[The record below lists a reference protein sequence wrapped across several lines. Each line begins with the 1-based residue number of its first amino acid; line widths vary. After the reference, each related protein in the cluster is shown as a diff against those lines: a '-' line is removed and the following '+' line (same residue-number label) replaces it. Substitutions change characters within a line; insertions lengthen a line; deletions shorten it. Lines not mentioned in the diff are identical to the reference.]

1 MPVASRWTMRYLP
14 LLIVLTALPET
25 AAAQHSPSLPSIG
38 LPLPSIGL
46 PPERSTPRPWD
57 GRPHVPWWENQ
68 GPPPWEKGHVGRRV
82 NIDVDRRGQRN
93 DFDGRGNRNNARVV
107 YVLQPYPVAVQ
118 QEPQIIVVQQP
129 PVTRI
134 VQVEVPA
141 PEPRV
146 EPAPRP
152 AEPEPPPF
160 VPTGDRTLYVI
171 PGCYV
176 GNVPPK
182 DVKLPAH
189 CDLKKVTTYVP

>member
-1 MPVASRWTMRYLP
+1 MRHFACA
-14 LLIVLTALPET
+14 IVLLALPIS
-25 AAAQHSPSLPSIG
+25 AAAQHSPTLPSIG

-46 PPERSTPRPWD
+46 PPEPSTPRPWD
-57 GRPHVPWWENQ
+57 GRPHTPWWEHQ
-68 GPPPWEKGHVGRRV
+68 GPPPWEKGHVGRPV
-82 NIDVDRRGQRN
+82 HADFDRRGY
-93 DFDGRGNRNNARVV
+93 NRNNARVV
-107 YVLQPYPVAVQ
+107 YLLQPYPVAVQ

-134 VQVEVPA
+134 VEVEVPVR
-141 PEPRV
+141 EPRV

-182 DVKLPAH
+182 DVKLPAN

>member
-1 MPVASRWTMRYLP
+1 MPVASRWTMRYLA
-14 LLIVLTALPET
+14 LSMVLMALPGA

-46 PPERSTPRPWD
+46 APQPATSRPWD
-57 GRPHVPWWENQ
+57 GRQHSPWWEYQ
-68 GPPPWEKGHVGRRV
+68 GPPPWEKGHVRRPV
-82 NIDVDRRGQRN
+82 NVDVDRRGHRN
-93 DFDGRGNRNNARVV
+93 IDFDRRGFRNNARVV

-134 VQVEVPA
+134 VEVEVPV
-141 PEPRV
+141 ERKV

-182 DVKLPAH
+182 DVKLPAN

>member
-1 MPVASRWTMRYLP
+1 MRYLA
-14 LLIVLTALPET
+14 LLMVLMALPGT
-25 AAAQHSPSLPSIG
+25 ATAQHSPSLPSIG

-46 PPERSTPRPWD
+46 PPERPTPRPWD
-57 GRPHVPWWENQ
+57 GRPHSPWWENQ
-68 GPPPWEKGHVGRRV
+68 GLPPWEKGYVRRPV
-82 NIDVDRRGQRN
+82 DVDRRGHQDI
-93 DFDGRGNRNNARVV
+93 DFDRRGHYNNARVV
-107 YVLQPYPVAVQ
+107 YLLQPYPIAVQ
-118 QEPQIIVVQQP
+118 QAPQIIVVQQP

-134 VQVEVPA
+134 VEVEVPVR
-141 PEPRV
+141 EPRV

-176 GNVPPK
+176 GNVPPT
-182 DVKLPAH
+182 DVKLPAN